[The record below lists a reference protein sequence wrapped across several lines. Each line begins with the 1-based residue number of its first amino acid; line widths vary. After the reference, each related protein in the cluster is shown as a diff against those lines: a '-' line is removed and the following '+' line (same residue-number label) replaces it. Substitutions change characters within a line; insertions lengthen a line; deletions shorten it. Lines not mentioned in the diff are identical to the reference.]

1 MTSVVESIGLA
12 ELPILTAAAVKRR
25 NMDLASMARA
35 VFQIDG
41 NAIVFSLAESDTNE
55 EWQPAVWLWL
65 RWNGQP
71 CVVGV
76 SESWAESVTNR
87 LVSLSLDQL
96 GEAGLDLLGHTR
108 LAEAIP
114 AGLNLTVV
122 SVARAVKPDVLSS
135 MKELGTW
142 RGRDAATKE
151 PSGHVLRLWADEQFA
166 LQSLLRAAAK
176 QAAYLEPSPLAAMPI
191 ALALTAAQ
199 WRVPANILADLEVG
213 DVLMVS

>member
-1 MTSVVESIGLA
+1 MTGVVETIGLA

-55 EWQPAVWLWL
+55 EWQPAVCLWL

-176 QAAYLEPSPLAAMPI
+176 QASYLEPSPLAAMPI